1 VPPARGPATRPSPV
15 PSASHPQSSLLPPA
29 TGARPQPGSSLPPAK
44 APRPSTPPAFASG
57 LAAAYSSDSP
67 ASGLGALDGDAL
79 SLSALDG
86 SDDEAKSA
94 AGGSFSPPLPASIGP
109 APAKTGKPEKPK
121 DVPLDLFA
129 PPDAQPDGGGELEL
143 ALEEDPRQRATTPP
157 PMKSGPISTPLLQ
170 KKSQPMGRAATPV
183 TSVVALETPR
193 WRFAAGVVLA
203 VLIGFVPAHVV
214 ASMREDVYD
223 KIDKHVTEIQGA
235 ASRPDALIPVAK
247 LDEFRDQQL
256 ARKEREQRNIALL
269 ALGIWAAAGGAFAYV
284 WFKRIPWNRLP
295 AS

>member
-1 VPPARGPATRPSPV
+1 
-15 PSASHPQSSLLPPA
+15 
-29 TGARPQPGSSLPPAK
+29 
-44 APRPSTPPAFASG
+44 
-57 LAAAYSSDSP
+57 
-67 ASGLGALDGDAL
+67 
-79 SLSALDG
+79 
-86 SDDEAKSA
+86 
-94 AGGSFSPPLPASIGP
+94 
-109 APAKTGKPEKPK
+109 
-121 DVPLDLFA
+121 
-129 PPDAQPDGGGELEL
+129 
-143 ALEEDPRQRATTPP
+143 
-157 PMKSGPISTPLLQ
+157 
-170 KKSQPMGRAATPV
+170 
-183 TSVVALETPR
+183 
-193 WRFAAGVVLA
+193 VLA